1 MQWIEDIHNWKRFR
15 SVQFGV
21 LASAFMAAL
30 TFYGACLAISPSLV
44 SGIPHWFLTL
54 CSSGGMLSSGL
65 ALFYRAIK
73 QNNLP
78 DAPTKTPAKT
88 NAGMSTQ

>member
-15 SVQFGV
+15 SVQFGM
-21 LASAFMAAL
+21 LASAFMAPL
-30 TFYGACLAISPSLV
+30 TFYGACLSISPSLV

-54 CSSGGMLSSGL
+54 CASGGMLSSGL

-78 DAPTKTPAKT
+78 DAPTKTRAKT